1 MCLQSKNQGIKCI
14 RFKISTNHIT
24 HIVKIRSLFSRDF
37 VHIKLLYMLEN
48 QSKIYQGKKKNS
60 GWKGWKIFVTITP
73 SVTQQVLKVENGKCF
88 GRVLHSFLKC
98 LLMVVIRDKTVG

>member
-1 MCLQSKNQGIKCI
+1 MCLQSKNQGTKCI

-48 QSKIYQGKKKNS
+48 QSKIYQGKKKIVV
-60 GWKGWKIFVTITP
+60 GRG
-73 SVTQQVLKVENGKCF
+73 GKYLLQ
-88 GRVLHSFLKC
+88 LHHL
-98 LLMVVIRDKTVG
+98 